1 VLALGFISSAY
12 ADSINAVDV
21 DGKNINIPSIDD
33 FFRID
38 SSSPGLYDYFST
50 VIPPQTMLVSAYI
63 SEDDLQKIENG
74 EQPDFSHI
82 INIIGVLNDG
92 KDTPYYQFEQVV
104 EGTKQKIREMEKHLK
119 EVQAYQSA
127 QDLKLSTDTGILFEN
142 IINTIAPYPSFIDNE
157 NAYAVTAVVDRENTI
172 DGQFT
177 TFIRATTKLL
187 LFIKDRILNVTFYS
201 NHSKESDAIL
211 QEYKVVEW
219 LSKFYATNYSNNEE
233 TLPDCPSDVDAFWSN
248 CFGTYTQTWGEYV
261 GEFDEF
267 GYYSGQGIYTF
278 PIGDK
283 YVGEFKRDNF
293 NGQGIYTYST
303 GEIYV
308 GEWKDSKSHG
318 QGTIFMNRLSNDGEK
333 TTDKYVGEFQN
344 GKRNGQGRYTYA
356 DGSIEVGEFKDD
368 MLNGLGV
375 HIFGETTEWA
385 GDIYVGELQNG
396 KRNGHGT
403 YWRSDGTTMEGIWK
417 DDECISGDC

>member
-1 VLALGFISSAY
+1 MKKRLLLLVLVLGFISSAY
-12 ADSINAVDV
+12 ADSSNAVDV
-21 DGKNINIPSIDD
+21 DGKNINIPSIDG

-38 SSSPGLYDYFST
+38 SYSPGLYDYFSK
-50 VIPPQTMLVSAYI
+50 VIPPQVMLVSAYI

-261 GEFDEF
+261 GEF
-267 GYYSGQGIYTF
+267 
-278 PIGDK
+278 K
-283 YVGEFKRDNF
+283 NDNF

-344 GKRNGQGRYTYA
+344 GKKNGQGRYTFA
-356 DGSIEVGEFKDD
+356 DGSISVGEFKDD
-368 MLNGLGV
+368 TASGLGIY
-375 HIFGETTEWA
+375 IFGETTEWA
-385 GDIYVGELQNG
+385 GDKYVGEFQNG

-403 YWRSDGTTMEGIWK
+403 YIQSDGTTREGIWK
-417 DDECISGDC
+417 DGECISGDCD